1 MENKGQAGCFI
12 VAVAALALLVI
23 GGLVSGGDDGAPSS
37 SSKPRTEAADT
48 AKAVSRPKSPAAAP
62 PDTRRLSPRP
72 AVANDAY
79 QEGYDDGYAQGRNDG
94 EQGQYH
100 GYGYDDT
107 RNAPDEGASRY
118 RKGYDDGYTDGYNS
132 GQAIYNEGG

>member
-23 GGLVSGGDDGAPSS
+23 GGLVSGGDGAPSS

-48 AKAVSRPKSPAAAP
+48 AKEATRPQMPAAAP
-62 PDTRRLSPRP
+62 SAAERRTARP
-72 AVANDAY
+72 AAASDAY
-79 QEGYDDGYAQGRNDG
+79 QEGYDNGYAQGRNDG